1 MKRAV
6 AALAVLAALAG
17 GACGAGEDPVVEAPT
32 GAESSGDSSG
42 QSSAAATDLNEADIT
57 FLQGMVPH
65 HEQAIEM
72 AQMAS
77 SRAASQEVRDLAER
91 IEGAQDPEIT
101 QMNALLQQAGVD
113 TSGGSGGH
121 DAHGGS
127 RMVEHEGMMSE
138 DQMAALENAMGPDFD
153 KLFLTSMIEHHE
165 GAVST
170 SEAVLKAGS
179 SPEVKELARAI
190 LEAQRT
196 EISEMQALLS

>member
-6 AALAVLAALAG
+6 AALAVVAALAG
-17 GACGAGEDPVVEAPT
+17 GACGAGEDPVVEAPP
-32 GAESSGDSSG
+32 GAESSDDSSR
-42 QSSAAATDLNEADIT
+42 QSSAAGTELNEADVA

-72 AQMAS
+72 AEMAL

-91 IEGAQDPEIT
+91 IKGAQDPEIT
-101 QMNALLQQAGVD
+101 QMNALLQQADVD
-113 TSGGSGGH
+113 PSGGGGGH

-127 RMVEHEGMMSE
+127 GKVEHEGMMSE
-138 DQMAALENAMGPDFD
+138 DQMAALENAMGAEFD

-165 GAVST
+165 GAVT
-170 SEAVLKAGS
+170 ASEAVLKAGS

-190 LEAQRT
+190 LEAQRA
-196 EISEMQALLS
+196 EISEMQALLG

>member
-6 AALAVLAALAG
+6 AALAVVAALAG
-17 GACGAGEDPVVEAPT
+17 GACGAGEDPVVEAPP
-32 GAESSGDSSG
+32 GAESPGDSSG
-42 QSSAAATDLNEADIT
+42 QSSAAAIELNEADVL

-72 AQMAS
+72 AQMAL

-91 IEGAQDPEIT
+91 IKEAQDPEIT
-101 QMNALLQQAGVD
+101 QMNALLQQADAAPAAG
-113 TSGGSGGH
+113 GGH
-121 DAHGGS
+121 DAHSGS
-127 RMVEHEGMMSE
+127 GEVEHEGMMSE
-138 DQMAALENAMGPDFD
+138 EQMASLENAMGAEFD

-165 GAVST
+165 GAVSA
-170 SEAVLKAGS
+170 SEAVLKAGN
-179 SPEVKELARAI
+179 SPEVKELARSI